1 MCASDSLDVSYS
13 LCGQRQ
19 VSNALNTVMITLH
32 MWIDRIPLRVFL
44 EHIMNAINSFL
55 DEEGSG
61 EPHLN
66 MDETRDLW
74 LDKSA
79 ESHADVHARSRQILG
94 IYLLLLLAAART
106 GRLNEP
112 DEGDDA
118 TLCSPRRRLRAF
130 RAEWL
135 RTT

>member
-1 MCASDSLDVSYS
+1 
-13 LCGQRQ
+13 
-19 VSNALNTVMITLH
+19 MITLH

-79 ESHADVHARSRQILG
+79 ESVRAIKPRQRSG
-94 IYLLLLLAAART
+94 
-106 GRLNEP
+106 
-112 DEGDDA
+112 
-118 TLCSPRRRLRAF
+118 SV
-130 RAEWL
+130 
-135 RTT
+135 TTTCE